1 MQKSF
6 GLASWH
12 SYFLI
17 LREMVLYKVS
27 YIFEEDTG
35 YIDYDEMGKLYL
47 EHKPKVTIIPGI
59 RVGFL

>member
-1 MQKSF
+1 
-6 GLASWH
+6 
-12 SYFLI
+12 
-17 LREMVLYKVS
+17 MVLYKVS